1 MWDVLATSN
10 KYSNHFKTE
19 KKKKK
24 MGTRHVQWIT
34 QDILMGVP

>member
-19 KKKKK
+19 KKKK

>member
-19 KKKKK
+19 KKK